1 MVSCFR
7 LAVLVGT
14 LALAACTGHYPRY
27 AVPAGAVE
35 TGFYDDPTAPAQ
47 ALLEYRLAEYFA
59 TEPRRYGT
67 VCAAASDAY
76 AVDRQREPAPL
87 APTVEARLLARFPGL
102 SPLTRCV
109 KDGIDVRDAQTGA
122 AAAIFDVHELACEN
136 PETCT
141 AWAGYYANG
150 PHGWRWFTLDFKN
163 GSWRFARKEMDIVLT
178 GDRE

>member
-1 MVSCFR
+1 MSHAIR
-7 LAVLVGT
+7 AVLIGFAT
-14 LALAACTGHYPRY
+14 LAIAACTATLPRY
-27 AVPAGAVE
+27 AAGPGETA
-35 TGFYDDPTAPAQ
+35 TGFYEDPQRPEL

-59 TEPRRYGT
+59 TELRRYGT
-67 VCAAASDAY
+67 VCAA

-87 APTVEARLLARFPGL
+87 APAVEARLLARFPGL

-109 KDGIDVRDAQTGA
+109 KDGIDVRDVQTGT
-122 AAAIFDVHELACEN
+122 AAAIFDVHELVCEN

-178 GDRE
+178 GGRE